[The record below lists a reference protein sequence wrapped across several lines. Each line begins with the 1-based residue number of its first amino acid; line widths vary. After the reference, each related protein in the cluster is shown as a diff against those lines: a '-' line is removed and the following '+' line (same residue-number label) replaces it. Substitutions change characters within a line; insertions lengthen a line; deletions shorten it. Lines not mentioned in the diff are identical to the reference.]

1 MSLKIFVSHSSKYR
15 DLAVKL
21 KLSLQALEAEAHLD
35 IRISEDMA
43 GAKNWRQWIEENVRS
58 SDIFLLLYP
67 HAGMDMGWCN
77 YELGRFYNEDMDG
90 RYIVCIRNTDIKLPP
105 PAFQPYQSYEA
116 SLSDLNKFLNEL
128 FVKGTFTRGM
138 ALNKDVGAV
147 GTDLYVRAREV
158 CEVLAAQF
166 AEARI
171 EERFYENRVVITLR
185 YDGGERLNEANSMIH
200 GNTEGLGLLGQVT
213 EASWAT
219 LKAALGPSGEW
230 LTELQAALPVIVKGA
245 LPPALP
251 PYRAKSGDI
260 YLPIV
265 VRAEIGDGLP
275 RQLSVIF
282 VSAGLELLR
291 PMLGWSFPRSMPQGL
306 VYLVLLFRSMFK
318 ARWDILEPSY
328 QEVHFKAPKPD
339 APRRKEIAQA
349 VLRQYEEMQRASE
362 SEVPAGIGQ
371 FFAAFRKDLH
381 PEVEASI
388 DEWMGLMKRLHDATE
403 TERDDLDPVLKDL
416 MANNTRWLSVTQAQ
430 FADEIAHLR

>member
-21 KLSLQALEAEAHLD
+21 KLSLQALEADARLD

-58 SDIFLLLYP
+58 SDVFLLLYP
-67 HAGMDMGWCN
+67 HAAMDMGWCN

-116 SLSDLNKFLNEL
+116 SLSDLSKFLNEL
-128 FVKGTFTRGM
+128 FNKGTFTKGV
-138 ALNKDVGAV
+138 ALNKGVGTV
-147 GTDLYVRAREV
+147 GTDSYARAREV

-166 AEARI
+166 TEARI
-171 EERFYENRVVITLR
+171 EERFYERRVVITLC
-185 YDGGERLNEANSMIH
+185 YDGGERLNQANSTVR
-200 GNTEGLGLLGQVT
+200 GNTEGLGLLGQAT
-213 EASWAT
+213 ETSWAA
-219 LKAALGPSGEW
+219 LKAALGPDGEW
-230 LTELQAALPVIVKGA
+230 LTELQAALPAIVTGA

-251 PYRAKSGDI
+251 PYRTRSGDI

-291 PMLGWSFPRSMPQGL
+291 PMLGWSFPRAMPQGL

-328 QEVHFKAPKPD
+328 QEVHFKSSAPD
-339 APRRKEIAQA
+339 AARCKEIAQT
-349 VLRQYEEMQRASE
+349 VLEQYEDMQGPSE
-362 SEVPAGIGQ
+362 
-371 FFAAFRKDLH
+371 R
-381 PEVEASI
+381 EA
-388 DEWMGLMKRLHDATE
+388 
-403 TERDDLDPVLKDL
+403 V
-416 MANNTRWLSVTQAQ
+416 
-430 FADEIAHLR
+430 

>member
-58 SDIFLLLYP
+58 SDVFLLLYP
-67 HAGMDMGWCN
+67 HAGTDMGWCN

-116 SLSDLNKFLNEL
+116 SLADLSTFLKEL
-128 FVKGTFTRGM
+128 FARGTFTKGI
-138 ALNKDVGAV
+138 ALNKDVGTV
-147 GTDLYVRAREV
+147 GTEFYARAGEV
-158 CEVLAAQF
+158 CNVLAAQF
-166 AEARI
+166 AEARM
-171 EERFYENRVVITLR
+171 EERFYERRVVITLR
-185 YDGGERLNEANSMIH
+185 YDGGELNEANSTIQ
-200 GNTEGLGLLGQVT
+200 GNTEGLSLLGQ
-213 EASWAT
+213 ASETTWAT
-219 LKAALGPSGEW
+219 LKATLGSGGEW
-230 LTELQAALPVIVKGA
+230 LTELQAALPAIVSGA
-245 LPPALP
+245 LPPALQ
-251 PYRAKSGDI
+251 PYRARSGDI

-291 PMLGWSFPRSMPQGL
+291 PLLGWSFPRSMPQGMI
-306 VYLVLLFRSMFK
+306 YLVLLFRSMFK

-328 QEVHFKAPKPD
+328 QQVHFKSPAPD
-339 APRRKEIAQA
+339 AARCKEIAQT
-349 VLRQYEEMQRASE
+349 VLQEYEEMQRASE
-362 SEVPAGIGQ
+362 NEGAAGIGQ

-381 PEVEASI
+381 PEVEACI
-388 DEWMGLMKRLHDATE
+388 EEWMGLMKRLRDAAGPKG
-403 TERDDLDPVLKDL
+403 DDLDSVLKDL
-416 MANNTRWLSVTQAQ
+416 IANNTRWLSVTEAQ
-430 FADEIAHLR
+430 FSDEIAHLR